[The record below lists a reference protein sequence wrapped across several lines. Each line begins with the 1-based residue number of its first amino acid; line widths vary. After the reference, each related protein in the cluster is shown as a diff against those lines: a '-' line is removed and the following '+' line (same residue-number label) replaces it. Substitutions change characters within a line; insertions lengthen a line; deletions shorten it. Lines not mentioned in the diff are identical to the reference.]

1 MRRRNSTRQGHQP
14 ITARWIV
21 EYGGLAV
28 ECRDETDA
36 KNLVVR
42 LHKKGLRV
50 SARTYPGVVPQRS
63 VSVGQIKHWLA
74 NRTNPPRSSKAVAPP
89 SD

>member
-21 EYGGLAV
+21 EYGGLTV

-36 KNLVVR
+36 KSLAAR
-42 LHKKGLRV
+42 LHKRACASAPGRIPVLYLKGRYQLVR
-50 SARTYPGVVPQRS
+50 
-63 VSVGQIKHWLA
+63 KHWLA
-74 NRTNPPRSSKAVAPP
+74 NRTTPPRSSKAVAPP